1 MKLTTQF
8 NLRMSPEE
16 FKAIRAMAASSGI
29 SMNAFIIAKCLD
41 VPAKPDKAIKEPTS
55 GAKAQE
61 RQSTAK
67 IEQAPVWSG
76 GYGKDKQ
83 IKIRH

>member
-16 FKAIRAMAASSGI
+16 FKAIQAMAAISGL

-41 VPAKPDKAIKEPTS
+41 APAKQAKPATREPQSEGKPEGSKEPQKP
-55 GAKAQE
+55 AKQ
-61 RQSTAK
+61 TTD
-67 IEQAPVWSG
+67 WSG
-76 GYGKDKQ
+76 GYGKTLSSK
-83 IKIRH
+83 